1 MPFSIV
7 RLTVRDYAQW
17 KTVFNE
23 AAELRKSYGS
33 RGVRVSRNADNPN
46 ELVLLAEYADLER
59 ARQLFQSAEFRE
71 ATQRAGVT
79 APPDVTLADE
89 VHQLPA

>member
-1 MPFSIV
+1 MRNEP
-7 RLTVRDYAQW
+7 RLSGRLPEKW
-17 KTVFNE
+17 KTVFDE
-23 AAELRKSYGS
+23 ATPLRKSYGS
-33 RGVRVSRNADNPN
+33 RGVRVFRSADHPN

-71 ATQRAGVT
+71 ATQRAGVA

-89 VHQLPA
+89 VHQSPA

>member
-1 MPFSIV
+1 MTYSIV
-7 RLTVRDYAQW
+7 RLAVKDYAQW
-17 KTVFNE
+17 KTVFDE
-23 AAELRKSYGS
+23 ATTLRKSYGS
-33 RGVRVSRNADNPN
+33 RGVRVFRSVDKPN
-46 ELVLLAEYADLER
+46 ELVLLAEYEDIQR

-79 APPDVTLADE
+79 GLPDVTLADE